1 MGLGVGVGVGVGVVP
16 VFGFVPGVGAGFSGL
31 GLGAIGSLFFFL
43 QEARERDR
51 ATMVAS
57 ASVLFI
63 VNISLMIIID
73 SVFVQVLQ
81 R

>member
-1 MGLGVGVGVGVGVVP
+1 MGLGVGVGVGVVP

-43 QEARERDR
+43 QEPSERDR

-73 SVFVQVLQ
+73 SVVVQVLQ

>member
-1 MGLGVGVGVGVGVVP
+1 MGLGVGVGVVP

-31 GLGAIGSLFFFL
+31 GLGVMGSLFFFL
-43 QEARERDR
+43 QEPSERDR

-63 VNISLMIIID
+63 VNISLLIIID
-73 SVFVQVLQ
+73 SVVVQVLQ

>member
-1 MGLGVGVGVGVGVVP
+1 MSGMGLVVGFGVGV
-16 VFGFVPGVGAGFSGL
+16 GFVPGVGAGFSGL

-43 QEARERDR
+43 QEARERER

-63 VNISLMIIID
+63 VNISLMILID

>member
-1 MGLGVGVGVGVGVVP
+1 MGLGVGVGVGV
-16 VFGFVPGVGAGFSGL
+16 GFVPGVGAGFSGL
-31 GLGAIGSLFFFL
+31 GLGAMGSLFFFL
-43 QEARERDR
+43 QEPSERDR

-73 SVFVQVLQ
+73 SVVVQVLQ